1 MTDMTAAV
9 QKPNLVGVTPTYTAC
24 TAADKFSAAANSRY
38 LLHYKNGATP
48 VATSNFKITDQ
59 TSAAQAPAGAVLA
72 GGWADDVSVPTPMAA
87 TSEQVVWIDNTNRF
101 RDGQGFINLV
111 HGGTLTTVSVAIF
124 GPF

>member
-9 QKPNLVGVTPTYTAC
+9 QKPGLTSVSPTYTQC
-24 TAADKFSAAANSRY
+24 TAADKFFAAPGAKY
-38 LLHYKNGATP
+38 MLHYRNGATP

-72 GGWADDVSVPTPMAA
+72 GGWADAVTVATPLIASA
-87 TSEQVVWIDNTNRF
+87 DAVVWIDNATRF
-101 RDGQGFINLV
+101 KDGQGFVNLV
-111 HGGTLTTVSVAIF
+111 HGGTLTTCTVAIF